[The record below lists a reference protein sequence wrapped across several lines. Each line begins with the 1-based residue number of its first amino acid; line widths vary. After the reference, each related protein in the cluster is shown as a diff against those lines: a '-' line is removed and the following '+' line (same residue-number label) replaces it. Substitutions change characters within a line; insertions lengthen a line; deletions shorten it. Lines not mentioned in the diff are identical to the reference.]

1 MDTSDIILWTV
12 IAMVYAV
19 TVGPLIARFIQL
31 YRKDDGERKG
41 EPPKFE
47 GKRGEMTLTL
57 SDADWRIL
65 DSLAQ
70 DRQQSSEDVA
80 MQALRLG
87 FEAMKDTVTIHL
99 SPRDAERLAEMIDN
113 PPSPS
118 AKFQEAKRRHREL
131 KDRGYRGQDYD
142 D

>member
-31 YRKDDGERKG
+31 YRKDDGEKKG
-41 EPPKFE
+41 EQPKFE

-70 DRQQSSEDVA
+70 DRQQSTEDVA

-87 FEAMKDTVTIHL
+87 FETMKDTVTIHL
-99 SPRDAERLAEMIDN
+99 SPREAERLAEMIDN
-113 PPSPS
+113 PPKPS
-118 AKFQEAKRRHREL
+118 ARFLEAKRRHQEI
-131 KDRGYRGQDYD
+131 KSRGYRGRKSED
-142 D
+142 